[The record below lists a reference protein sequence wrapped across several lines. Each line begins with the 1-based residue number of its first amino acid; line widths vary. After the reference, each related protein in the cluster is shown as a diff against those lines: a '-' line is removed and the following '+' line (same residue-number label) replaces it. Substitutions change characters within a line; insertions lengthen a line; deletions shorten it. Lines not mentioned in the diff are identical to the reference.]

1 MNVTSRI
8 LRPNLLAAA
17 TRARA
22 PASARRSG
30 LGARHVPGR
39 PVRAFRCN
47 AASLTSEDDATLEA
61 EAERPTRIA
70 QQVRRER
77 RVTRVPGSRAAFV
90 ARSLAE
96 RFSPP
101 PPREAL
107 FRDGFHF
114 SLSFILESRAGAR
127 ALTERPAPLPSPRS
141 QSRHATKPH
150 TNTQV
155 RLVQWYP
162 GHIARAEKLLREQ
175 LKAVDAVVEVRDIRI
190 PLATTHP
197 DIPDWIGSKLRV
209 LVLNRADMVSDSE
222 RSKWV
227 SWFKRNGETH
237 VVLTDARSGK
247 GVKRVAE
254 VALLVSEQVNEKRVA
269 KGLMPRAVR
278 TAVIGYPNVGKSAL
292 INRLTKS
299 KACASAPRPGVTRNL
314 RWVRIGGDL
323 DLLDSPGVL
332 PPRLADQRA
341 AARLAMANDI
351 GEASYLASSVAAQLF
366 EEMAGLERWEKGSG
380 KDGASLRSVVEKRFK
395 LTSVA
400 GMSGEDFV
408 VAVAEKAMSDDLER
422 AGTRVLNDFR
432 NGALGA
438 FCLENAP
445 SSGRG

>member
-1 MNVTSRI
+1 
-8 LRPNLLAAA
+8 
-17 TRARA
+17 
-22 PASARRSG
+22 
-30 LGARHVPGR
+30 
-39 PVRAFRCN
+39 
-47 AASLTSEDDATLEA
+47 
-61 EAERPTRIA
+61 
-70 QQVRRER
+70 
-77 RVTRVPGSRAAFV
+77 
-90 ARSLAE
+90 
-96 RFSPP
+96 
-101 PPREAL
+101 
-107 FRDGFHF
+107 
-114 SLSFILESRAGAR
+114 
-127 ALTERPAPLPSPRS
+127 
-141 QSRHATKPH
+141 
-150 TNTQV
+150 
-155 RLVQWYP
+155 VQWYP

-366 EEMAGLERWEKGSG
+366 EERAGLERWEKGSG

>member
-1 MNVTSRI
+1 MHATSRM

-30 LGARHVPGR
+30 LGARHIPGR
-39 PVRAFRCN
+39 PVQAFRCN

-77 RVTRVPGSRAAFV
+77 PLFLRVQEVSRGVRTR
-90 ARSLAE
+90 ARWSKE
-96 RFSPP
+96 RISPP
-101 PPREAL
+101 PPSSL
-107 FRDGFHF
+107 F
-114 SLSFILESRAGAR
+114 LSFFADDRRASSSNFAHRVRQKRIGFQ
-127 ALTERPAPLPSPRS
+127 TEP
-141 QSRHATKPH
+141 K
-150 TNTQV
+150 QV

-197 DIPDWIGSKLRV
+197 DIPEWIGSKLRV
-209 LVLNRADMVSDSE
+209 LVLNRADMVSDAE

-227 SWFKRNGETH
+227 AWFKKNGETH

-254 VALLVSEQVNEKRVA
+254 VALLVSKEVNDKRIA
-269 KGLMPRAVR
+269 KGLMPRPVR
-278 TAVIGYPNVGKSAL
+278 AAVIGYPNVGKSAL

-366 EEMAGLERWEKGSG
+366 EEMCSLERWDG
-380 KDGASLRSVVEKRFK
+380 KDSLRSVVEKRFK
-395 LTSVA
+395 LESVK

-408 VAVAEKAMSDDLER
+408 AAVAEKALSDDLER

-438 FCLENAP
+438 FCLETAP
-445 SSGRG
+445 SARESR

>member
-1 MNVTSRI
+1 M
-8 LRPNLLAAA
+8 
-17 TRARA
+17 
-22 PASARRSG
+22 
-30 LGARHVPGR
+30 
-39 PVRAFRCN
+39 
-47 AASLTSEDDATLEA
+47 
-61 EAERPTRIA
+61 
-70 QQVRRER
+70 
-77 RVTRVPGSRAAFV
+77 
-90 ARSLAE
+90 
-96 RFSPP
+96 
-101 PPREAL
+101 
-107 FRDGFHF
+107 
-114 SLSFILESRAGAR
+114 
-127 ALTERPAPLPSPRS
+127 
-141 QSRHATKPH
+141 
-150 TNTQV
+150 
-155 RLVQWYP
+155 QWYP

-247 GVKRVAE
+247 GVKRVAD
-254 VALLVSEQVNEKRVA
+254 VALLVSEEVNAKRVA
-269 KGLMPRAVR
+269 KGLMPRPVR

-366 EEMAGLERWEKGSG
+366 DEMAGLERWEKGVG

-395 LTSVA
+395 LKSVA

-408 VAVAEKAMSDDLER
+408 VAVAEQAMSDDLER

-445 SSGRG
+445 SSASR